1 MHVTTTEELQ
11 TIARP
16 TTSHVSLS
24 LTPEG
29 AADALGV
36 SVATLSEWRKR
47 GIGPTFVRLG
57 AKHGRVLY
65 KVADLEAFLD
75 DNRVETNTRGRREPK
90 AE

>member
-1 MHVTTTEELQ
+1 
-11 TIARP
+11 
-16 TTSHVSLS
+16 
-24 LTPEG
+24 
-29 AADALGV
+29 
-36 SVATLSEWRKR
+36 
-47 GIGPTFVRLG
+47 VRLG